1 MPKDFYTLST
11 LLHARPCA
19 LCGEP
24 PTDTALCLVCGDI
37 LCATPSCRGEPEQAL
52 RHGEMP
58 CSRHANTCGAGCG
71 MFYLL
76 HEGRVLLTY
85 SSGELHEGRAISHF
99 YPSIHLDA
107 HGEEDH
113 KLRRGRPLFLSAQR
127 QADLHHLWLTHAIPI
142 TVARAL
148 DRRHGP

>member
-1 MPKDFYTLST
+1 M
-11 LLHARPCA
+11 C
-19 LCGEP
+19 
-24 PTDTALCLVCGDI
+24 
-37 LCATPSCRGEPEQAL
+37 
-52 RHGEMP
+52 
-58 CSRHANTCGAGCG
+58 
-71 MFYLL
+71 FYLL

-85 SSGELHEGRAISHF
+85 SSGELHEGRAIPHF
-99 YPSIHLDA
+99 YPSIYLDA